1 MKHDILEIH
10 TLKNG
15 KGTEMGVLNLGAS
28 LFNFRI
34 LDKNGIIVNTIV
46 GPNEKEVYASE
57 IYIKENKCFGASIG
71 RYAGRISGGDF
82 LLDGEVYY
90 LFQNKGVHLHGGFR
104 GLQHKIWKVQELKN
118 GDNPSIKLSC
128 FSEDGE
134 EGYPGNLQV
143 EATYTLTEENELI
156 IEYKAETDK
165 RTPVNLTN
173 HSYFNLSGRG
183 SVSDHEL
190 FISSD
195 TLLEVDEKLRPSGK
209 FWSLKNN
216 EKNFQ
221 SSKKIGKIQLDD
233 TFVFNSNQ
241 EKVKLFSKDTGIEL
255 SVRTNQPAAVV
266 YIPSDLPAAWDY
278 QTEIASQS
286 AAICIELQNFPDA
299 PNHKNFPNSILAPN
313 EKYFNRSSFQFNIH
327 QD

>member
-221 SSKKIGKIQLDD
+221 SSKKIGKTQLDD

>member
-156 IEYKAETDK
+156 IEYQAETDK

-221 SSKKIGKIQLDD
+221 SSKKIGKTQLDD

>member
-104 GLQHKIWKVQELKN
+104 GLQHKIWKVQKLKN

-156 IEYKAETDK
+156 IEYQAETDK

-221 SSKKIGKIQLDD
+221 SSKKIGKTQLDD